1 MPFYVS
7 ALAYIIVIFLI
18 AWFVRVDIIDNR
30 RNRRRI
36 RQLEAEL
43 SFRNRQLDK
52 SRQLH
57 EVTKRQVRDLRAN
70 SLTHFNERGRV
81 A

>member
-7 ALAYIIVIFLI
+7 ALAYITVIFLI
-18 AWFVRVDIIDNR
+18 AWFIRVDIIDNR
-30 RNRRRI
+30 RNERRI
-36 RQLEAEL
+36 AQLEAEL
-43 SFRNRQLDK
+43 EFSKRQLGK